1 MTWQLPIIAIPPR
14 PGAAPA
20 CSDAGLLAIAQGL
33 RSRRQTRARA
43 EPSMLS
49 TNRANTTANMFTLIA
64 SAVFGAQVD
73 IPGIP
78 VIRYAPVVAERGHE
92 QETAAVCVAGSQ
104 GFPAGREPSAGRPA
118 PGSSPR
124 FASSVATLSASAS
137 VVSWGSLMSE
147 IGRAHV

>member
-64 SAVFGAQVD
+64 LAVFGGFMLPKPVD
-73 IPGIP
+73 
-78 VIRYAPVVAERGHE
+78 VFDRDAE
-92 QETAAVCVAGSQ
+92 
-104 GFPAGREPSAGRPA
+104 
-118 PGSSPR
+118 
-124 FASSVATLSASAS
+124 
-137 VVSWGSLMSE
+137 
-147 IGRAHV
+147 